1 MFSPELIEVAAAV
14 ITAASDKKLK
24 IATAE
29 SCTGGLLSALLT
41 EIPHSSNV
49 FEYGYVTYANA
60 AKEDMLDVSPE
71 MLALHGAV
79 SEPVAAAMAAGA
91 LARSRADVAVSIT
104 GIAGPGGGSAKKPVG
119 LVYMAGMR
127 ADGKTIIEKHE
138 FGDLGRSEIRRRAVA
153 AALAILRRLL

>member
-1 MFSPELIEVAAAV
+1 MFSPELIEAATTA
-14 ITAASDKKLK
+14 IAAASDKKLK

-29 SCTGGLLSALLT
+29 SCTGGLLAALLT
-41 EIPHSSNV
+41 EIPHSSQV
-49 FEYGYVTYANA
+49 FEYGYVTYANE

-91 LARSRADVAVSIT
+91 LARSKADVAVSIT

-153 AALAILRRLL
+153 AALAILQRLL